1 VQRLISLG
9 LTLVAL
15 LGCTAGSQTVATPVR
30 NASSPIVIMALQ
42 DGPIGGQP
50 CDGEAMV
57 GVLTSTSKWLMGL
70 KDETTGV
77 ETWVHWPNG
86 FSHTDTDPRGLL
98 NATRAVVA
106 YEGDLIS
113 VPGEWAPAGVGA
125 WFACSNVTV
134 L

>member
-1 VQRLISLG
+1 MRLIPFG

-15 LGCTAGSQTVATPVR
+15 VACTADLPTVTPVR
-30 NASSPIVIMALQ
+30 DTGSPTVAMPVR
-42 DGPIGGQP
+42 DGPIGGHP

-57 GVLTSTSKWLMGL
+57 GVLTSTPKWLMGL

-77 ETWVHWPNG
+77 ETSVHWPNG
-86 FSHTDTDPRGLL
+86 FSISRSTDPRALL
-98 NATRAVVA
+98 SATGAVLA
-106 YEGDLIS
+106 YEGDLVSI
-113 VPGEWAPAGVGA
+113 PGEWSPAGGV

>member
-1 VQRLISLG
+1 MLRLIPFG

-15 LGCTAGSQTVATPVR
+15 VACTAGSQTVATPVR
-30 NASSPIVIMALQ
+30 HASSPTAYMSVQ

-57 GVLTSTSKWLMGL
+57 GILTSTSKWLMGL
-70 KDETTGV
+70 KDEATGV
-77 ETWVHWPNG
+77 ETSVHWPNG

-98 NATRAVVA
+98 NATGDVLA
-106 YEGDLIS
+106 YEGDLVS
-113 VPGEWAPAGVGA
+113 LPGEWSPAGHV